1 MSIDTPLH
9 EETHGGHDDHHGSP
23 EVKFHRERIGV
34 WLIIVADVIVVAALL
49 FTYLYLRGV
58 NTAGHWMSMQGY
70 KGSLHT
76 YADWTN
82 LASAGTL
89 PNPSNIYTGPLSAG
103 LQWVAAALTV
113 VCAGFVWSGERT
125 LRATKNAKSLVP
137 MAVIAVIVALGGVVV
152 SAIQLHDI
160 PQVFVA
166 LNDSVT
172 MSYTAYDSAMMAIIG
187 SALIHLVVLAFLGVG
202 LAIRAARGRITG
214 ENWFQAH
221 LVRLYF
227 VWVAISAV
235 VVTLITTTINT
246 VH

>member
-1 MSIDTPLH
+1 MSIETPIH
-9 EETHGGHDDHHGSP
+9 DEAHRGRDDHHDSP
-23 EVKFHRERIGV
+23 EVKFGRERLGV

-58 NTAGHWMSMQGY
+58 NTDGHWMSMMGY

-76 YADWTN
+76 YAEWTN
-82 LASAGTL
+82 LASNGTL
-89 PNPSNIYTGPLSAG
+89 ANPTNIYTGPLSAG
-103 LQWVAAALTV
+103 LQWLAAALTV
-113 VCAGFVWSGERT
+113 VAAGIIWMAEKN
-125 LRATKNAKSLVP
+125 LRATKSTKGFAS
-137 MAVIAVIVALGGVVV
+137 MAYLATAVALVGVVI
-152 SAIQLHDI
+152 SAIQLHSI

-172 MSYTAYDSAMMAIIG
+172 MSYTTYDSSMLALVG
-187 SALIHLVVLAFLGVG
+187 SAGFHLLALAFLGLG
-202 LAIRAARGRITG
+202 IGIRAMRGAVSG
-214 ENWFQAH
+214 EKWFHVH

-227 VWVAISAV
+227 VWVAVSAV